1 MDPHSR
7 KRPLPFPPKQNT
19 HTKNT
24 QKIGRETRRK
34 CAVETSSQNEEALFR
49 RFYIERKGRRRRTR
63 PVQFLSLSRII
74 LISSRSVKRT
84 RETTSFYLLGRGR
97 GRDTRPSAATLEN
110 DDDDDND
117 DDGDD
122 ARRRESVF
130 VEVVDAT
137 MEEDDDGDG
146 PCNYYIQF

>member
-1 MDPHSR
+1 MKQQEEENVRWKRLKTKHFFVVFIYR
-7 KRPLPFPPKQNT
+7 KKKRKT
-19 HTKNT
+19 TT
-24 QKIGRETRRK
+24 DETRP
-34 CAVETSSQNEEALFR
+34 
-49 RFYIERKGRRRRTR
+49 I
-63 PVQFLSLSRII
+63 PISLSNNK

>member
-1 MDPHSR
+1 M
-7 KRPLPFPPKQNT
+7 
-19 HTKNT
+19 
-24 QKIGRETRRK
+24 
-34 CAVETSSQNEEALFR
+34 ETSQNEALFR
-49 RFYIERKGRRRRTR
+49 RFYISKEEKEDDFDGRD
-63 PVQFLSLSRII
+63 PSNSYLSRIL

>member
-1 MDPHSR
+1 MCGGNVSKRSTFSSFLYR
-7 KRPLPFPPKQNT
+7 KK
-19 HTKNT
+19 K
-24 QKIGRETRRK
+24 RK
-34 CAVETSSQNEEALFR
+34 TT
-49 RFYIERKGRRRRTR
+49 TR
-63 PVQFLSLSRII
+63 PVQFLSLSNTL